1 MLKLND
7 LRNKLRIGVSDEHN
21 HNELWHI
28 FISPL
33 KLLGVSVGALVVLFV
48 VILTLAAYTP
58 LLNLVPGYSG
68 SKQRETMIR
77 NILRVDSISQR
88 MADIEAWSYDLSLIM
103 EGRTPVV
110 HDVVTAD
117 DTVRVA
123 RRETVAPNAADSVLR
138 SQMEG
143 NGIYGL
149 NTQVSQESG
158 MQAPVRG
165 TVEAGFSPSDG
176 RFGVRVATSLEQ
188 QVLAV
193 DAGTV
198 IVSQLTVG
206 EGHTVQVQHPNNQIS
221 IYRHLS
227 QSLVAT
233 GARVRRGEV
242 LGAIVQGA
250 AMFEFELWQNGN
262 PVNPENYV
270 VF

>member
-1 MLKLND
+1 MWRLND
-7 LRNKLRIGVSDEHN
+7 LRNKLRIGISDEHN
-21 HNELWHI
+21 HSELWHI

-33 KLLGVSVGALVVLFV
+33 KLLGVLVGTLMVLLV

-68 SKQRETMIR
+68 NKQREEMIR
-77 NILRVDSISQR
+77 NILRVDSISGR

-117 DTVRVA
+117 DTARVT
-123 RRETVAPNAADSVLR
+123 RRETVRPNAADSVLR
-138 SQMEG
+138 GQIEG
-143 NGIYGL
+143 DGIYGL
-149 NTQVSQESG
+149 NTDVPMTG
-158 MQAPVRG
+158 GLQAPVRG
-165 TVEAGFSPSDG
+165 VVEAGFNPHEG
-176 RFGVRVATSLEQ
+176 RFGVRVATGLEQ

-193 DAGTV
+193 EAGTV
-198 IVSQLTVG
+198 IASHLTVG
-206 EGHTVQVQHPNNQIS
+206 EGHTVQVQHPDNRVS

-227 QSLVAT
+227 QALVST
-233 GARVRRGEV
+233 GARVRRGEA
-242 LGAIVQGA
+242 LGAMGQGA
-250 AMFEFELWQNGN
+250 AIFEFELWQSGN

>member
-21 HNELWHI
+21 HSELWHI
-28 FISPL
+28 FITPF
-33 KLLGVSVGALVVLFV
+33 KLLGVTVGALAVLFII
-48 VILTLAAYTP
+48 ILTLAAYTP

-68 SKQRETMIR
+68 SKQREQMIR

-117 DTVRVA
+117 DTARVT
-123 RRETVAPNAADSVLR
+123 RRETVLPNAADSLLR
-138 SQMEG
+138 VQIEG
-143 NGIYGL
+143 GGIYGL
-149 NTQVSQESG
+149 NREVRQPEG

-165 TVEAGFSPSDG
+165 SVEARFAPREGV
-176 RFGVRVATSLEQ
+176 FGVRVATGLEQ

-193 DAGTV
+193 GSGTV
-198 IVSQLTVG
+198 MVSQLAMG
-206 EGHTVQVQHPNNQIS
+206 EGYTVEVQHPDNLVS

-227 QSLVAT
+227 QSLVT
-233 GARVRRGEV
+233 PGTRVRRGEV
-242 LGAIVQGA
+242 LGAMGQGA
-250 AMFEFELWQNGN
+250 EMFEFEMWRNGN
-262 PVNPENYV
+262 PVDPENWV